1 LASSGA
7 FRKLESEDRRAVLAA
22 TADTPIALEAWSALL
37 AETDFADIS
46 RSTQRLAPMV
56 YLNLKDAPDVAER
69 GRLRGAYKYAWSK
82 NHNLIAFLVPIVSD
96 LGSAGINY
104 RIAKG
109 IAIQLALGIVGARV
123 VGDVDLVIS
132 RDDVEVAKKILE
144 KNGFRCNSV
153 SACGLHPPSAIH
165 NALDFNNGDA
175 HIDVHVA
182 ELKDPSRLLIEMLR
196 EPPRRVDYA
205 GSTVLIPSPELLLL
219 HSATHG
225 KASASETDF
234 SQSVTDI
241 ALLLPACDLPLL
253 RRQAESSGIYEALWS
268 LGQTLN
274 HLGRPELNVPSARL
288 RSLSA
293 AKPAFAHKGSTLLGK
308 ARYAASLWRQRFHG
322 GKPILAA
329 MREFTGQRF
338 PYVLW
343 TLLGQFSSLE
353 RFAFARRLGFLRLP
367 TQPFQGTAFV
377 QPFNKSHLD
386 GVTANSVASKCF
398 DYRFAF
404 RCPDDTREFVLTFD
418 GECFDDVDVAVHHN
432 GVSLLR
438 IVAGSSERR
447 LAVLN
452 PPEHNEISLRP
463 ISVACEAC
471 FDTMKSLEVS
481 IAYRR
486 EPRPVS
492 DTE

>member
-1 LASSGA
+1 LASSAG
-7 FRKLESEDRRAVLAA
+7 FRKLNGEDRRAVIAA
-22 TADTPIALEAWSALL
+22 TADTPLALEAWSALL
-37 AETDFADIS
+37 AETDFADIA

-56 YLNLKDAPDVAER
+56 YLNLKGATDLAER

-82 NHNLIAFLVPIVSD
+82 NHNLIASLIPIVSH

-109 IAIQLALGIVGARV
+109 LAIQLALGIVGARV

-132 RDDVEVAKKILE
+132 RDDVEATKNILE
-144 KNGFRCNSV
+144 RNGFRCNSV
-153 SACGLHPPSAIH
+153 SACGLHPPAAFH
-165 NALDFNNGDA
+165 NALDFNNGDV
-175 HIDVHVA
+175 HIDLHIA
-182 ELKDPSRLLIEMLR
+182 ELKEPSRLLTEMLR
-196 EPPRRVDYA
+196 EEPRQVHYA
-205 GSTVLIPSPELLLL
+205 GSIFFIPSPELLLL

-241 ALLLPACDLPLL
+241 ALLVPYSDITLL
-253 RRQAESSGIYEALWS
+253 RRQAERSGIYDALWS

-274 HLGRPELNVPSARL
+274 HLGRPELDMPTARL
-288 RSLSA
+288 RSVPA
-293 AKPAFAHKGSTLLGK
+293 AKPAFAQKGSTLLGK
-308 ARYAASLWRQRFHG
+308 ARYASSLWRQRLHG

-367 TQPFQGTAFV
+367 IQPFEGTEFF
-377 QPFNKSHLD
+377 QPFNESRLD
-386 GVTANSVASKCF
+386 GVTTNSVASKCF

-404 RCPDDTREFVLTFD
+404 RCPDDAREFVLTFD

-438 IVAGSSERR
+438 IVAGSTERR

-471 FDTMKSLEVS
+471 FATMKSLEVS

-486 EPRPVS
+486 KPLPVS